1 MRSVLHFRTNP
12 ASNAD
17 FRTIGRTISLKV
29 TLRQLREAD
38 ETLTKNV
45 KTATYEAFQI
55 MRREYEMK
63 LLEEERRKRLEELRK
78 ERLGEDDETPSKER
92 EKKLPG
98 EEMGGKER
106 EKKKAFFSR
115 ETKKGGSRIKTAE
128 TAGKNYETIRGES
141 PFSLSSQ
148 PQNPMNRG
156 NVETWK
162 RRSLAT
168 RRTSWRRLVSVRFP
182 RGAAIRVSTTRRVG
196 VSFEGGA

>member
-17 FRTIGRTISLKV
+17 FRTIGRVVSSKV

-106 EKKKAFFSR
+106 EKKKAFFTR

-141 PFSLSSQ
+141 FFFFSPL
-148 PQNPMNRG
+148 NR
-156 NVETWK
+156 
-162 RRSLAT
+162 R
-168 RRTSWRRLVSVRFP
+168 
-182 RGAAIRVSTTRRVG
+182 IR
-196 VSFEGGA
+196 